1 MINSRAK
8 GQRAERELCKLL
20 SDELGVEVKR
30 NVDQARSGGADCLD
44 VPGFA
49 IEVKHRQATSVPAWW
64 KQARQQAIKAL
75 AEPILFYRKDREAWK
90 AAIATADGGYRL
102 ATWEQAIYHMRE
114 KLARL
119 YGVYQ

>member
-20 SDELGVEVKR
+20 SDELGMEVKR
-30 NVDQARSGGADCLD
+30 NVDQARTGGADCLD

-49 IEVKHRQATSVPAWW
+49 IEIKHRQATTLPAWW
-64 KQARQQAIKAL
+64 RQALEQGIKAQR
-75 AEPILFYRKDREAWK
+75 EPILFYRKDREPWQ

-102 ATWEQAIYHMRE
+102 ATWDQAIYHIRE
-114 KLARL
+114 KMARL
-119 YGVYQ
+119 YGVYA